1 MIEEILKY
9 NAQFVAE
16 KEYEKYVT
24 SGQPNRKLAVLS
36 CMDTRLTEL
45 LPKAMGLKNG
55 DAKFIKVAGGT
66 MLSPYD
72 SVIRSLLVA
81 VYELECK
88 EIMVVHHSDCG
99 LCRMKPQHFF
109 DLMKQQGISDESMQE
124 AAKHVDI
131 ETFFSGFEDVEE
143 DVKLTVTTIKQHPL
157 MPQSVT
163 VRGFVIDSHTGKL
176 TEVL

>member
-16 KEYEKYVT
+16 KEYENYVT

-143 DVKLTVTTIKQHPL
+143 DVKLTVTTINIK
-157 MPQSVT
+157 
-163 VRGFVIDSHTGKL
+163 
-176 TEVL
+176 

>member
-16 KEYEKYVT
+16 KEYENYVT

-81 VYELECK
+81 VYELE
-88 EIMVVHHSDCG
+88 CG